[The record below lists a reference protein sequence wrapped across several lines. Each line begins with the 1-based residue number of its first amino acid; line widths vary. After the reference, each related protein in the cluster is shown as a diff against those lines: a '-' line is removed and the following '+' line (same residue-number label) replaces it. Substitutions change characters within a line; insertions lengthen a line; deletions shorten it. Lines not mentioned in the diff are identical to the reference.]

1 MSPKDGGSALGAWC
15 YLFLS
20 GLFEIGWIL
29 SLKYTHG
36 FTRPLPILSYALF
49 GAGAAYFLSL
59 ALRTLPLSL
68 SYAIWMGMGFLG
80 SHLFG
85 ILLFKEP
92 WSVHQ
97 GLFMLMILGG
107 LIGLRFS

>member
-1 MSPKDGGSALGAWC
+1 MTPKDGGHALGAWGF
-15 YLFLS
+15 LFLS
-20 GLFEIGWIL
+20 GLFEVGWIL
-29 SLKYTHG
+29 SLKFTQG
-36 FTRPLPILSYALF
+36 FTRPLPILFYALC

-59 ALRTLPLSL
+59 ALRSLPLSL
-68 SYAIWMGMGFLG
+68 SYAIWMGMGILG

-85 ILLFKEP
+85 VLFLKEP
-92 WSVHQ
+92 WSFLQ